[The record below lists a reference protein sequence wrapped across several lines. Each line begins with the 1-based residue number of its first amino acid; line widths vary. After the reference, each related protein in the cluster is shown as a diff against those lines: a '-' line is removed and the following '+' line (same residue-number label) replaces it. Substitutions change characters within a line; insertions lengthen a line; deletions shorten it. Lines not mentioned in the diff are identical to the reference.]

1 MYQSFEEA
9 RAPAASGDRVKAIQ
23 RALKSRRLK
32 ALLVPHSDQHQNE
45 FLPPA
50 EERLAWLTGFT
61 GSAGVA
67 IVTEK
72 GSALFVDG
80 RYILQAPKQVDT
92 KVFEVLQVPEAK
104 PSSWLVDKLARG
116 NAVGYDPAL
125 HTIKE
130 IERLTKTLSAAGIKL
145 NPVAENPIDAEW
157 GEDRPEPSSAQIFL
171 QPFEFAGRRT
181 QDKIT
186 EVQAEL
192 ADAGHDAVLLTVP
205 DSVCWLFNIR
215 GGDIK
220 HTPIALAFA
229 IVPASGSPTL
239 FIDEAKVGDSVRT
252 ALNPFI
258 DIAPLDQLDDKLKSL
273 ATDKAKVRLDP
284 ETVSMRFARA
294 LEADGAKFVSGD
306 DPCTMPKALKNTAE
320 IEGTRVAHIRD
331 GVAMARFLAW
341 LDEVGDSGKVDE
353 VSAAIRLEGFRR
365 ETGQLKDISFDT
377 ISASG
382 PHGAVVHYRPTN
394 DSKRVLDK
402 GSLYLIDSG
411 GQYVDGTTDITR
423 TVAVGKPTAE
433 MRRHYGIVLK
443 SHIAIAAA
451 RFPKGTRGQDLDPYA
466 RRPLWEAGL
475 DYDHGTGHGVGSYL
489 SVHEGPQRLSRL
501 GSEVFEPGMILS
513 NEPGYYREGKYGIR
527 LENLILVTP
536 LEKIEGG
543 DRKMLGFETLTL
555 VPFDRRL
562 IDPKQ
567 LMPWELAW
575 LNAYHARVRREI
587 EPRLLSDDRP
597 WLRHATAPIG

>member
-1 MYQSFEEA
+1 
-9 RAPAASGDRVKAIQ
+9 
-23 RALKSRRLK
+23 
-32 ALLVPHSDQHQNE
+32 
-45 FLPPA
+45 
-50 EERLAWLTGFT
+50 
-61 GSAGVA
+61 
-67 IVTEK
+67 EK
-72 GSALFVDG
+72 
-80 RYILQAPKQVDT
+80 
-92 KVFEVLQVPEAK
+92 
-104 PSSWLVDKLARG
+104 
-116 NAVGYDPAL
+116 
-125 HTIKE
+125 
-130 IERLTKTLSAAGIKL
+130 
-145 NPVAENPIDAEW
+145 
-157 GEDRPEPSSAQIFL
+157 SSA
-171 QPFEFAGRRT
+171 
-181 QDKIT
+181 
-186 EVQAEL
+186 
-192 ADAGHDAVLLTVP
+192 
-205 DSVCWLFNIR
+205 
-215 GGDIK
+215 
-220 HTPIALAFA
+220 
-229 IVPASGSPTL
+229 
-239 FIDEAKVGDSVRT
+239 
-252 ALNPFI
+252 
-258 DIAPLDQLDDKLKSL
+258 KLK
-273 ATDKAKVRLDP
+273 
-284 ETVSMRFARA
+284 
-294 LEADGAKFVSGD
+294 
-306 DPCTMPKALKNTAE
+306 PKG
-320 IEGTRVAHIRD
+320 I
-331 GVAMARFLAW
+331 
-341 LDEVGDSGKVDE
+341 
-353 VSAAIRLEGFRR
+353 
-365 ETGQLKDISFDT
+365 
-377 ISASG
+377 
-382 PHGAVVHYRPTN
+382 
-394 DSKRVLDK
+394 
-402 GSLYLIDSG
+402 YLIDSG
-411 GQYVDGTTDITR
+411 GQYPEGTTDITR